1 MDVEGAGELD
11 DIWIPPRDLFICV
24 AIIYNLLTSE
34 RNSSQL
40 AKSQNTGRNPIWK
53 SFDVKITLNK
63 VAHPEFLAWFL
74 PPCLIHFSRAI
85 ARWFF
90 FKANLAEQLT
100 HSEMLWFYFGLC
112 SGQRFWLWCSHPRCE
127 FIWNKMQEE
136 INVQWSWLKMK

>member
-11 DIWIPPRDLFICV
+11 DIWIPPRDLFIGV

-63 VAHPEFLAWFL
+63 VAHPEFLA
-74 PPCLIHFSRAI
+74 
-85 ARWFF
+85 
-90 FKANLAEQLT
+90 
-100 HSEMLWFYFGLC
+100 
-112 SGQRFWLWCSHPRCE
+112 
-127 FIWNKMQEE
+127 
-136 INVQWSWLKMK
+136 